1 MKKTSVALLLILLA
15 LLGSAFYLFMQNS
28 QLQTKLVELESAQA
42 SATCDSKFPSGL
54 FRLVNDTDYSPGLDE
69 EYEIYHVSVA
79 LAEWRINVG
88 LRVNAQSTPTEF
100 YVDYNGDGIIDTAI
114 AARFA
119 RELPIAGISIA
130 DRLLADSR
138 VHQNLYA
145 VFSCEWRN
153 AEFTSSEDINNSVSG
168 TSKYLWYL
176 VQEHSD
182 SLVEWI
188 EVL

>member
-15 LLGSAFYLFMQNS
+15 LLGSAFYLFIKNS
-28 QLQTKLVELESAQA
+28 QLQTKLDKLEVAQA
-42 SATCDSKFPSGL
+42 SATCDSKFPTGL
-54 FRLVNDTDYSPGLDE
+54 FRLVTDTDYGPGPDG
-69 EYEIYHVSVA
+69 EYEIYHASVA
-79 LAEWRINVG
+79 LAEWSINVG
-88 LRVNAQSTPTEF
+88 LRVNAESTPTEF
-100 YVDYNGDGIIDTAI
+100 YVDYNGDGIIDTAV

-119 RELPIAGISIA
+119 RELPIAGDSIA
-130 DRLLADSR
+130 DRLLADSQ

-168 TSKYLWYL
+168 SSKYLWYL